1 MATKKPT
8 KTEIMDIP
16 EDAII
21 KVDTSPINV
30 VSVPLDISDEALMP
44 EPVSAATHVA
54 LQDNQLLTFP
64 RPVYEKLL
72 PVVATVLASVVV
84 GAVLIATGIIV
95 GAGL

>member
-1 MATKKPT
+1 MATKK
-8 KTEIMDIP
+8 KTEITDIP

-30 VSVPLDISDEALMP
+30 VSIDIDTSDEALMP
-44 EPVSAATHVA
+44 EPVSATAHVA
-54 LQDNQLLTFP
+54 LQDSQMLTFP

-72 PVVATVLASVVV
+72 PIVATVLASVTV
-84 GAVLIATGIIV
+84 GALLVGVGIVV

>member
-44 EPVSAATHVA
+44 EPVPAVAHVA
-54 LQDNQLLTFP
+54 MQDSQLMTFP
-64 RPVYEKLL
+64 RPAFEKLL
-72 PVVATVLASVVV
+72 PVVATVFASITLGALLITV
-84 GAVLIATGIIV
+84 GIML